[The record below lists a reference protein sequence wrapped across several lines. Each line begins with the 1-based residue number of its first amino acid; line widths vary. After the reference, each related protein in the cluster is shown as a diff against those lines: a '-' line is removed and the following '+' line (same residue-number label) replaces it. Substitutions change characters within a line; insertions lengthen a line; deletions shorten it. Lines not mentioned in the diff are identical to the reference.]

1 MGCNHFKFTFNAFA
15 FAVTLAYHFGTL
27 LLAVVVN
34 SFLCRT
40 VWCDQLTSSMF
51 TEHSQSTNES
61 RRVRFAR
68 IATDFDNSIGIDI
81 GIAHRLSASTST
93 STSLNGNGNFA
104 KQQLAAARSL
114 INWDNTK
121 RKIKNYVK
129 IEIEIKIEIQI
140 NINIVSSISC
150 CCSVYVCV
158 CLSVCVCVES
168 RCLVAVCVSL
178 CSVLQIVFRTCQTLT
193 VTINRQ
199 PQRQR
204 QRQRGLSHH
213 AVIAA
218 WPHANRVLS
227 ERLRERLRLGLIGAN
242 CVVDKKK

>member
-51 TEHSQSTNES
+51 TERSQSTNES

-68 IATDFDNSIGIDI
+68 IATDFDNSIGIGI
-81 GIAHRLSASTST
+81 GIAHRLSTST
-93 STSLNGNGNFA
+93 STSLNGNDNSLVQFGYFA

-121 RKIKNYVK
+121 RKIKKKLCKNWNRNKNWDTNKYKYSKFDFLLLQCLCVCVF
-129 IEIEIKIEIQI
+129 EC
-140 NINIVSSISC
+140 VRVC
-150 CCSVYVCV
+150 RVALPCCSV
-158 CLSVCVCVES
+158 
-168 RCLVAVCVSL
+168 CLV
-178 CSVLQIVFRTCQTLT
+178 
-193 VTINRQ
+193 
-199 PQRQR
+199 
-204 QRQRGLSHH
+204 
-213 AVIAA
+213 
-218 WPHANRVLS
+218 VLS
-227 ERLRERLRLGLIGAN
+227 APNRF
-242 CVVDKKK
+242 